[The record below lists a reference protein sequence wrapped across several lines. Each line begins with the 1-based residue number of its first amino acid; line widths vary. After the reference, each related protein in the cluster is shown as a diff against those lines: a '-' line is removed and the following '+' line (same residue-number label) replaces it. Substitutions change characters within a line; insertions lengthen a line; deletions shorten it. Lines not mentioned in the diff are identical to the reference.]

1 MKIHEYQA
9 KDILNVFNVNVPRG
23 IPAFSKDEALEAANM
38 MGYPCVIK
46 AQIHA
51 GGRGKGGGVKVAQS
65 AADAQ
70 QIIDK
75 IFGQPLI
82 TKQKDDHTPEPKKRR
97 GRPLKSKIPPT
108 PPAPIKE
115 EKSEIR
121 SCQRPDCEFFDV
133 TFKGNCLMG
142 PVSEG
147 ECQSYALADPI
158 REVPK
163 IESSVIVGNILQL
176 PLDRDPELV
185 SWVSNL
191 SRPKLLMLLTH
202 IRNLTYDHM
211 ELDRFLGQDEGAVQK
226 ERAA

>member
-1 MKIHEYQA
+1 MDEVIGKIT
-9 KDILNVFNVNVPRG
+9 KGWLVMG
-23 IPAFSKDEALEAANM
+23 IPKKAEAKLE
-38 MGYPCVIK
+38 K
-46 AQIHA
+46 QKKT
-51 GGRGKGGGVKVAQS
+51 RK
-65 AADAQ
+65 
-70 QIIDK
+70 
-75 IFGQPLI
+75 PLI

-133 TFKGNCLMG
+133 TFKENCLMG
-142 PVSEG
+142 PVPEG

-185 SWVSNL
+185 SWVSSL